1 MDPVRRSAARTATL
15 VAVPVAIAIVV
26 ISLLAYGRSAPPT
39 PPAGPVATGPV
50 DMATRTLTADAVP
63 VCQAVV
69 AHLPNTVA
77 GLARRPVSDGPEQNA
92 AYGDPPIT
100 VACGTAQPTFE
111 PTATV
116 YPLSGVCWYAETQPG
131 NTAWTTVDRTIPITV
146 TVPGPSEGSAQ
157 SVIPF
162 SAPVAANDPPR
173 DAVPSGCR

>member
-26 ISLLAYGRSAPPT
+26 ISVLIYGGSTPAPP
-39 PPAGPVATGPV
+39 PPGPAATGPV
-50 DMATRTLTADAVP
+50 EMAGRTLTADAMP

-69 AHLPNTVA
+69 SHLPDTIA
-77 GLARRPVSDGPEQNA
+77 GRARRPVSAGSEQNA
-92 AYGDPPIT
+92 AFGDPPIT
-100 VACGTAQPTFE
+100 LACGTTQPTFE

-116 YPLSGVCWYAETQPG
+116 YPLSGVCWYAETRPDRS
-131 NTAWTTVDRTIPITV
+131 TWTTVDRTIPVTI
-146 TVPGPSEGSAQ
+146 TVPGPPEGSAQ

-162 SAPVAANDPPR
+162 SATVAANDPPR